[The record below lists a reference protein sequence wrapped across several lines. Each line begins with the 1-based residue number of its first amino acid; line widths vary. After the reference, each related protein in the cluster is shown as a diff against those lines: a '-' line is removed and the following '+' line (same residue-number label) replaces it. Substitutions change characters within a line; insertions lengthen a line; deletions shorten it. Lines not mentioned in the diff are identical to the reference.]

1 MLSRIQF
8 GSVERALKR
17 EAAVAL
23 NGPRQVGKT
32 TLAHLVGDTRPSIYI
47 DLELES
53 DRKKLDDPVQFL
65 DIHQDKLVIIDEIHR
80 APHLF
85 EALRGIIDR
94 GRRNG
99 NDTGRFLLLGSAS
112 IDLMRQSETLAGRIS
127 YVELTPIN
135 PLELDDQISLR
146 DLWIRGGYPRSL
158 LAEEEGISYSR
169 RVDLVRTYLERDISL
184 FGSRVPVET
193 MSRLWTMLAHNQ
205 GAMLNTS
212 QLAGSLGYSSPT
224 VSSYIDF
231 FNDLLLLRRL
241 QPYFRNVRKRL
252 AKSPKTYVRD
262 SGLLHALLG
271 IRSFDELLGHPVVG
285 MSWEGF
291 VIECLLS
298 VAPRDAKPY
307 FYRTAAGSEIDLIID
322 YGGSRGIW
330 AIEIKLGLAAKTT
343 KGFALALDDV
353 QPSKAF
359 VVYSGD
365 ERYPKSRDVEVI
377 GVKELCAE
385 VASTVV

>member
-8 GSVERALKR
+8 DSVERALKR
-17 EAAVAL
+17 EAAVAM

-169 RVDLVRTYLERDISL
+169 RVDLVRTYLERDIPM
-184 FGSRVPVET
+184 FGSKVSAET
-193 MSRLWTMLAHNQ
+193 LGRLWSMLSHNQ
-205 GAMLNTS
+205 GSLLNVS
-212 QLAGSLGYSSPT
+212 QLASSLGFSSPT
-224 VSSYIDF
+224 VSSYIDLF
-231 FNDLLLLRRL
+231 CDLLLVRRL
-241 QPYFRNVRKRL
+241 QPYFCNVRKRL

-298 VAPRDAKPY
+298 VAPSDLRPY

-365 ERYPKSRDVEVI
+365 ESYPKSRDVEVI
-377 GVKELCAE
+377 GVRELCTE